1 MLHVPMEN
9 KLLFMASIVCFSKPV
24 AYWAGISFDKT
35 LNGHLT
41 ADGTPH
47 QLLTDFDGRAD

>member
-9 KLLFMASIVCFSKPV
+9 KLLFMAIMVCFAKPV
-24 AYWAGISFDKT
+24 AYGAGVSFDKT
-35 LNGHLT
+35 LNGHLA